1 MRRVIAYVDG
11 FNLYHA
17 IDDLKKP
24 HLKWVDL
31 WQLAAGIC
39 GKGETL
45 TQVYYFTAIP
55 TWRPADVIGR
65 HREYIK
71 ALTHVG
77 VSCVIGHFKQKHREC
92 WSCGATWIEH
102 EEKETDVMNFGHG
115 LNPGPFCAPPPSAEA
130 AKGGQRRFPEPST
143 LGETYLELGSSTPR
157 IS

>member
-17 IDDLKKP
+17 IDDLNKP

-65 HREYIK
+65 YREYIK

-77 VSCVIGHFKQKHREC
+77 VSCAIGHFKQKHREC
-92 WSCGATWIEH
+92 RSCGATWIGH
-102 EEKETDVMNFGHG
+102 EEKERMWRLLRTWLQM
-115 LNPGPFCAPPPSAEA
+115 
-130 AKGGQRRFPEPST
+130 RFKI
-143 LGETYLELGSSTPR
+143 GSSER
-157 IS
+157 